1 MNSYASLCDDFGV
14 STYLHGKLEMPTG
27 RETVLH
33 FFEAV
38 QKAFPKMTDFEKR
51 SDDEY
56 LLEEDRDAG
65 SYRWASLD
73 KRRLC
78 SGFVNP
84 PTIEDADAHNERI
97 LELAP
102 YHLDLSAMQTESMD
116 VLYYFDFLY
125 QGNHDEVVAEALA
138 SGTPLE
144 GLAQMPGG
152 ARAALPADAD
162 DGPRRRLPAPV
173 PAERRD
179 ADERLPGADREL
191 PGVADL
197 GLLHRP
203 AVLGQAAVQD
213 VRGVVPQPAAHPRR
227 TGEQLRHPERHHPA
241 RQDDQHE
248 AVA

>member
-14 STYLHGKLEMPTG
+14 STYVHGKLEMPTG

-38 QKAFPKMTDFEKR
+38 QKAFPKMTEFEKR
-51 SDDEY
+51 SDTEHV
-56 LLEEDRDAG
+56 LEEDRESG

-73 KRRLC
+73 HRRLC
-78 SGFVNP
+78 AGFVNP
-84 PTIEDADAHNERI
+84 PSLDDADAHNDRI

-144 GLAQMPGG
+144 GLVQVPGG
-152 ARAALPADAD
+152 RVLHYQPTLMMALD
-162 DGPRRRLPAPV
+162 DGCQLQCRMSIETRTNAYQVRTGNFSESPITVYFTVRQFWGKQPFKTFAESYHNQRRVL
-173 PAERRD
+173 
-179 ADERLPGADREL
+179 DELASTY
-191 PGVADL
+191 
-197 GLLHRP
+197 
-203 AVLGQAAVQD
+203 
-213 VRGVVPQPAAHPRR
+213 VVPQVINPLAKAISAK
-227 TGEQLRHPERHHPA
+227 Q
-241 RQDDQHE
+241 
-248 AVA
+248 